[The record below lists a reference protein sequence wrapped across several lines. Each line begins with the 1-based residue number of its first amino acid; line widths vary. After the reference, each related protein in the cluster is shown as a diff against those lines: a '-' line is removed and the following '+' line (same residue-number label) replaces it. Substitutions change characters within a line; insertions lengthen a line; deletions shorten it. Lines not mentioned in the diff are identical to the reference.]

1 MNDAEMTPAAW
12 QEIVTKAGEKERVL
26 YQLPGYKLTEDGLVA
41 ENPTHAEAIAT
52 GRILGKFQR
61 LTIFAIGE
69 WARDVQARFQMTHAQ
84 IVKETGITYDTL
96 TKGLWLSNRF
106 PPDQRVEGVPDST
119 HEAAAPL
126 PPQQA
131 RVVLERARD
140 EGLKRHEIRAI
151 VKAARG
157 PEGEV
162 ALTST
167 VVSVSTADVRGAA
180 WSLAL
185 AFGPRL
191 DELVDALIVL
201 QGQKGT
207 RE

>member
-1 MNDAEMTPAAW
+1 MNDVEMTPAAW
-12 QEIVTKAGEKERVL
+12 QEIVTDAGGKERVL

-61 LTIFAIGE
+61 MTIFAIGE
-69 WARDVQARFQMTHAQ
+69 WARDVQARFGMTHAQ
-84 IVKETGITYDTL
+84 IVEETKITYDTL

-106 PPDQRVEGVPDST
+106 PPSQRVEGVPDST
-119 HEAAAPL
+119 HEAAAVL
-126 PPQQA
+126 PPKQA

-151 VKAARG
+151 VKAART
-157 PEGEV
+157 ENGE
-162 ALTST
+162 AAITSP
-167 VVSVSTADVRGAA
+167 VVSVSVADVRGAA

-185 AFGPRL
+185 AFGPKL
-191 DELVDALIVL
+191 PDLIAALSVL
-201 QGQKGT
+201 QEQKGT
-207 RE
+207 KE